1 MKALRR
7 KKLFLLSFM
16 MVGVMA
22 ISAVNTIAAL
32 EVQAATSD
40 SIKQK
45 EDEIA
50 QKKKEKEQM
59 QSGLSDV
66 KKIKQS
72 LEKEKKNLQSYVKQ
86 LDANLTQIEGKIMS
100 LQLQIAQK
108 EEEIRITEAQLEEA
122 LQRENDQKNS
132 VVACIKL
139 IHESGRPDL
148 LHLFLKSSGF
158 GDFLNNADY
167 AEKVVEY
174 DHRIWQEYKAAREY
188 TELCKQDLELQKEI
202 LDTAKKNVEI
212 EQQNVEEL
220 IDEKAKEINKYE
232 SDIKDKDK
240 LIREYEEEIAAQT
253 AEIEA
258 LEKAVLKEIL
268 GVSELVYDG
277 GKFVFPLKSYT
288 RVSSDYGNRIHPT
301 LHVKQFHNGVDFAAP
316 KGTPIYAAYN
326 GIVVA
331 AAYSSTMGNYVM
343 INHGSEL
350 YTIYMHASVLHVK
363 TGDVVVKGETIAGV
377 GTTGRSTG
385 NHLHFT
391 VRLNGNYKSPW
402 DYIDK
407 K

>member
-1 MKALRR
+1 MLALAFAVS
-7 KKLFLLSFM
+7 LGAM
-16 MVGVMA
+16 
-22 ISAVNTIAAL
+22 SASAPLDVHAVTN
-32 EVQAATSD
+32 D

-45 EDEIA
+45 ENEIA

-66 KKIKQS
+66 KKIKQG
-72 LEKEKKNLQSYVKQ
+72 LEKEKKNLQNYVKQ
-86 LDANLTQIEGKIMS
+86 LDANLTQIEGKIQS
-100 LQLQIAQK
+100 LQLQITQK
-108 EEEIRITEAQLEEA
+108 EEEIRVTEAQLQEA
-122 LQRENDQKNS
+122 LQKENDQKKS
-132 VVACIKL
+132 VITCIKL
-139 IHESGRPDL
+139 INESGRPDV
-148 LHLFLKSSGF
+148 LHLFLKSRNF

-174 DHRIWQEYKAAREY
+174 DHRMWQEYKTTREY
-188 TELCKQDLELQKEI
+188 VELCKQDLELQKEL

-212 EQQNVEEL
+212 EQKNVEEL

-232 SDIKDKDK
+232 LDIKNKDK
-240 LIREYEEEIAAQT
+240 LIREYEEEIKAQT

-288 RVSSDYGNRIHPT
+288 RISSDYGNRIHPI
-301 LHVKQFHNGVDFAAP
+301 LNVNQFHNGVDFAAP

-331 AAYSSTMGNYVM
+331 ATYSSTMGNYVM

-350 YTIYMHASVLHVK
+350 YTIYMHASALYVK